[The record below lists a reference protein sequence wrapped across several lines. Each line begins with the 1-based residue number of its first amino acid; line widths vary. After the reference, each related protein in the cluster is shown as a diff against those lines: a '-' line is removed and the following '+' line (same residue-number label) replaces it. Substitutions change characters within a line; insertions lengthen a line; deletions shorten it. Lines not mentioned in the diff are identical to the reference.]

1 VESKNGAQ
9 LQFLASLDFTVLVF
23 AVPLYPEWR
32 SEEPGY
38 HSFGIEHGRL
48 EKPALWWLFITQQ
61 ELARSLFLGPDV
73 SFVNRNI
80 GKKPGRYQP
89 LIGQRRG

>member
-38 HSFGIEHGRL
+38 HSFGIEHMEGL
-48 EKPALWWLFITQQ
+48 KSPHCGG
-61 ELARSLFLGPDV
+61 FLSP
-73 SFVNRNI
+73 SKN
-80 GKKPGRYQP
+80 
-89 LIGQRRG
+89 